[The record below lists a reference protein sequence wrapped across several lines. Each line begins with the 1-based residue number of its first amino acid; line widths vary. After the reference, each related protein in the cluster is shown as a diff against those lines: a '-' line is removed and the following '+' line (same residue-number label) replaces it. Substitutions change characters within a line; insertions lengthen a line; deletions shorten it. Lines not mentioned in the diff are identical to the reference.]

1 MGRRK
6 IWWNYTKE
14 GLDSVTKTLPWS
26 EIKKYAKDETRA
38 PMRQIL
44 TFKELESAT
53 TVFLPVVVERYRR
66 WIRNKRLDFDLWG
79 YLEAMPENNFRIEN
93 GFNYIEFFKTLPKPK
108 QDKIITLSFNN
119 IRILL
124 FGKTP
129 TFRSLLLEARYSIDT
144 LDDAKKVE
152 MFDRWQTNT
161 NQQTVL
167 QKTLLELVGPLA
179 AIPKEAKDILLHITL
194 KVIELNTRKLSTLQ
208 YMFEDHD
215 ESFVNSLRDFSS
227 KDQVYLIK
235 KLLKCL
241 DLENINHQTMYSSIL
256 THALSILTP
265 DKSYELVKS
274 HFEGNLVQGGSSL
287 DLIILDELITWN
299 DNPVPEGNIVLY
311 FTAFE
316 HLVDKVPLQRTSNSR
331 HHILYERLMKY
342 IRPFSQYYE
351 LPEDGYHSKKVTDVL
366 NRLAGHMIYQPEKC
380 IGHWE
385 DFSGWMD
392 WVLYIEHVKKPE
404 SSSPTQVASSEV
416 EGGLLLFLLL
426 EERLTDQ
433 PDESDYSKWF
443 ELFHKAMLGSTFDD
457 VEGISRVEQSW
468 LLTKIKQAVLARFSS
483 RMIKYRDRNVF
494 IEAFFP
500 GSDFIPSSVTNIA
513 MIVVCRILE
522 NKYFFENE
530 SESDYIS
537 LVKEIST
544 QLLRNDYVYDFL
556 KFIDLLQTTNIGID
570 FKKNLIDELV
580 GVISS
585 NHQCFDLIQYSHLLS
600 NVLEPTHFD
609 NRSTRESILTNENF
623 IRAWEFHPNCKNDRR
638 WYVHLRGPW
647 RNPSSRWRSYS

>member
-1 MGRRK
+1 MGGRK

-14 GLDSVTKTLPWS
+14 GLDSVTKNLPWS
-26 EIKKYAKDETRA
+26 EIVKYAKDETRA

-53 TVFLPVVVERYRR
+53 TVFLPVVVERFQEWTLAKGVY
-66 WIRNKRLDFDLWG
+66 FDLWD
-79 YLEAMPENNFRIEN
+79 YLEEMPKNNFRIEN
-93 GFNYIEFFKTLPKPK
+93 GFNYIEFFKTLPEPK

-119 IRILL
+119 IRSLL

-179 AIPKEAKDILLHITL
+179 AIPKEPKDILLHIIL

-227 KDQVYLIK
+227 KDQVFLIK

-287 DLIILDELITWN
+287 DLIILDELIIWN
-299 DNPVPEGNIVLY
+299 DPVPEGNLVLY

-366 NRLAGHMIYQPEKC
+366 NRLAGHMIYQPEIC

-537 LVKEIST
+537 LVKEISS
-544 QLLRNDYVYDFL
+544 QLLRNDHVYDFL
-556 KFIDLLQTTNIGID
+556 EFIDLLQTTNIGID

-585 NHQCFDLIQYSHLLS
+585 NHQCFDGLQYSHLLS

-609 NRSTRESILTNENF
+609 NRSTRGSILTNTLF
-623 IRAWEFHPNCKNDRR
+623 IGAWERHPNCKNDRR

-647 RNPSSRWRSYS
+647 RSNHE